1 MDSRA
6 GGRACDGGTRHNP
19 ARMSDED
26 LTTYARIRNAALELF
41 STKGPARSSIR
52 EIARH
57 AGVSPGLV
65 QHHFG
70 TKANLQQAVNEF
82 VLSDASAVLA
92 DLPDDP
98 DERSEVFGA
107 RMHAIIRA
115 RPYGVV
121 YMARL
126 VSERDPVGLQMFDA
140 LVKQGVA
147 SLEGMRERD
156 QLPDGLDLEWASI
169 HVVMFNLAAFLFEP
183 AITNTLGEPL
193 ITEEG
198 IDRFIAAASQLLTAA
213 IVRPGAS

>member
-1 MDSRA
+1 MADPTEPPVA
-6 GGRACDGGTRHNP
+6 P
-19 ARMSDED
+19 EED
-26 LTTYARIRNAALELF
+26 LTAYARIRNAALELF
-41 STKGPARSSIR
+41 ATKGPARSSIR

-70 TKANLQQAVNEF
+70 TKANLQRAVNEF
-82 VLSDASAVLA
+82 MITDASAVLA
-92 DLPDDP
+92 DLPEDP

-107 RMHAIIRA
+107 RMHAVARA
-115 RPYGVV
+115 RPFGIR
-121 YMARL
+121 YMAQL
-126 VSERDPVGLQMFDA
+126 VAERDETGLQMFDA

-147 SLEGMRERD
+147 SLEQMREKG
-156 QLPDGLDLEWASI
+156 QLPDGLDLEWAAI

-193 ITEEG
+193 VTEEG

-213 IVRPGAS
+213 IIRPGAS